1 MHSFFNSR
9 GEIFLLN
16 QKTTFQK
23 IKSYVIKNDCISK
36 VTIIEEAIIVI
47 EIIITIDTT
56 EDPRDRVA
64 GIPHGLEVGTETDG
78 TTEDPRWV
86 VPEIGETEVSE

>member
-1 MHSFFNSR
+1 
-9 GEIFLLN
+9 
-16 QKTTFQK
+16 
-23 IKSYVIKNDCISK
+23 
-36 VTIIEEAIIVI
+36 VI